1 MESWTYCDYEIA
13 KKNVWF
19 VNRYENCFWETSF
32 WASENSTWWVNFKR
46 VTRPNGKWYQDFISN
61 TALTDKPFINMT
73 NWFVYW
79 RVRKIL
85 NLRVFDDDLGQRWK
99 KSVVDKNLEVL
110 CVSQVSKNRTHSY
123 FEWCSMPFMYVQF

>member
-13 KKNVWF
+13 KKMSGLWIVMKTVFGRHLFGQVKIPLGEWILKESLA
-19 VNRYENCFWETSF
+19 RMASDIKISF
-32 WASENSTWWVNFKR
+32 PTLHW
-46 VTRPNGKWYQDFISN
+46 Q
-61 TALTDKPFINMT
+61 INLSLIWLI
-73 NWFVYW
+73 WFVYW